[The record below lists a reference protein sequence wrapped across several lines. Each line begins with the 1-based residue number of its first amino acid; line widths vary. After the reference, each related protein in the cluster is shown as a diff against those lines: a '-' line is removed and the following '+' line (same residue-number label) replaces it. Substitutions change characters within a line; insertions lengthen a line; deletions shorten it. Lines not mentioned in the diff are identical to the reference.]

1 MSQFTAGLAD
11 MYRRCNPDFQFDES
25 MKPQRVMTEVPNN
38 VTYNDGFD
46 NENGDYIVR
55 IDDVI
60 TSPEAEVFIITD
72 LLGAGT
78 FGQVVRATNQQTG
91 EELAIKI
98 LKNKKNYLNQGAVEV
113 KILHELNSKD
123 PRNEMGIVKM
133 KDYFVFK
140 GHLCIVFEML
150 FCSLYET
157 LYRNEFKGL
166 SLNLS

>member
-1 MSQFTAGLAD
+1 

-123 PRNEMGIVKM
+123 P
-133 KDYFVFK
+133 
-140 GHLCIVFEML
+140 
-150 FCSLYET
+150 
-157 LYRNEFKGL
+157 
-166 SLNLS
+166 